1 MTTKIQSLVFSR
13 SMFGPSEA
21 RAWAK
26 DHDFTAAKVDIQKN
40 TVRIRQLAPS
50 SFQKDSFRTIELRK
64 GVKAVIGVPKVK
76 RRPARRNPQDPS
88 RYAAAVGQCYPW
100 ATRFAWDKDGAVV
113 VHGTIVGPDRQG
125 RIRPLEHAW
134 VEWRGKVYD
143 WQTVEVMKK
152 SPMSISEWRR
162 KNQTREEYRLTDEE
176 ASICALRSRHHGP
189 WTEAERAF
197 LSTRKSSRLASDV
210 DYQAVQQFL
219 DDLPTEIELSV
230 WEALDIMNEHLS
242 GKYRGEPTF
251 IVEHADVEVD
261 EDEEGRSL
269 VIWSGDI
276 TDYETGDVVGFISF
290 MEHWPM
296 PNVVWE

>member
-26 DHDFTAAKVDIQKN
+26 DHDFTAAKVDVQKN

-76 RRPARRNPQDPS
+76 RRPARRNPQDS
-88 RYAAAVGQCYPW
+88 
-100 ATRFAWDKDGAVV
+100 
-113 VHGTIVGPDRQG
+113 
-125 RIRPLEHAW
+125 
-134 VEWRGKVYD
+134 
-143 WQTVEVMKK
+143 
-152 SPMSISEWRR
+152 
-162 KNQTREEYRLTDEE
+162 
-176 ASICALRSRHHGP
+176 
-189 WTEAERAF
+189 
-197 LSTRKSSRLASDV
+197 
-210 DYQAVQQFL
+210 
-219 DDLPTEIELSV
+219 EIELSV